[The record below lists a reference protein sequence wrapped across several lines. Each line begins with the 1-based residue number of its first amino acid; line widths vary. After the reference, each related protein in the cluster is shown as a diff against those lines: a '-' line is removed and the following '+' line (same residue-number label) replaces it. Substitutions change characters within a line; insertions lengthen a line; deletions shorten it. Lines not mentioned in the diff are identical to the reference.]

1 MAEQFVTGMA
11 KVVSALVGITKK
23 VEQQVIDI
31 VEQNAVRVQNH
42 AKSGHSRGL
51 GFKKTF
57 QSISKADGKIGRI
70 ARYERTLGGHLIGRY
85 ENQTSNLTNSI
96 KASDAQKRG
105 NVIEATVWTNKEYAP
120 KVEFGVPG
128 KQRPYPFMQPA
139 ITANQKRFIDDLR
152 KLNIGR

>member
-11 KVVSALVGITKK
+11 KVVSALVGITKQ

-42 AKSGHSRGL
+42 AKADHFHGL
-51 GFKKTF
+51 
-57 QSISKADGKIGRI
+57 AH
-70 ARYERTLGGHLIGRY
+70 AVGRY
-85 ENQTSNLTNSI
+85 ENQTTNLTNSI
-96 KASDAQKRG
+96 KASDAQKTG
-105 NVIEATVWTNKEYAP
+105 HVIEASVWTNKEYAP

-128 KQRPYPFMQPA
+128 KQAPYAFMGPA
-139 ITANQKRFIDDLR
+139 ITANRKRFLDDLR